1 VGILFRTVVTAHT
14 DKVEGDSNVRVLIVD
29 DQAPFR
35 DAARAV
41 VERAKEFDLIGE
53 AESGEDAVDAVEN
66 LHPDLILMDINM
78 AGITGIEATSRIT
91 AAHPEVTVFLLST
104 YNEDD
109 LPPDVRSCGAAA
121 YMNKENFGGR
131 LLRTTWEAGGQE
143 GWRRRDGAPSSSPL
157 RPS

>member
-1 VGILFRTVVTAHT
+1 MRVV
-14 DKVEGDSNVRVLIVD
+14 IVD

-41 VERAKEFDLIGE
+41 VERAKGFDLVAE
-53 AESGEDAVDAVEN
+53 AESGDAAVDTVDEV
-66 LHPDLILMDINM
+66 LPDLVLMDINM

-109 LPPDVRSCGAAA
+109 LPPDVRTCGAAA
-121 YMNKENFGGR
+121 YLNKEDFGGR
-131 LLRTTWEAGGQE
+131 LLRTTWESGGQE
-143 GWRRRDGAPSSSPL
+143 GWRSRLSLA
-157 RPS
+157 

>member
-1 VGILFRTVVTAHT
+1 MTNVTSHT
-14 DKVEGDSNVRVLIVD
+14 KGVEDGSNVRVVIVD

-41 VERAKEFDLIGE
+41 VERAKGFELVGE
-53 AESGEDAVDAVEN
+53 AESGEAAVDKVDAVM
-66 LHPDLILMDINM
+66 PDLVLMDINM

-121 YMNKENFGGR
+121 YLNKEDFGGR
-131 LLRTTWEAGGQE
+131 LMRTTWEAGGQD
-143 GWRRRDGAPSSSPL
+143 GWRPRMQTSA
-157 RPS
+157 